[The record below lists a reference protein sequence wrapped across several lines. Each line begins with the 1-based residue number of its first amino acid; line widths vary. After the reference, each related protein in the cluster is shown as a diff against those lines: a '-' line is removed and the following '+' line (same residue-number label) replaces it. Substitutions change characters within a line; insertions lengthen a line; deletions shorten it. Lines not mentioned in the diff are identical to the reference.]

1 MKTYTHKE
9 IKLKSG
15 VVIPKDTEVE
25 VSFLESNTTCEI
37 TYDDNKYI
45 VRITS
50 VFEKPDMETI
60 EDWVNDSGCES
71 VTGEWVEHDGHDKYN
86 APSWMMVLGII

>member
-9 IKLKSG
+9 IKLKNG
-15 VVIPKDTEVE
+15 VVIPKDTEIE
-25 VSFLESNTTCEI
+25 VSFLKSDTACEI

-71 VTGEWVEHDGHDKYN
+71 VTGEWVEHDGRDKYN